1 MTKAPGLEAAAAR
14 LARRLHCRRPLDGAF
29 LARAL
34 GEGMLPLFISGLG
47 VRAGIDHQASWEILS
62 DPRGRGPA
70 LLLRAAA
77 LDRDDAAAIL
87 LLLNT
92 RGRLFSGTEGDA
104 AADQLDLFDSLDE
117 ASSFEVLRLWQ
128 ADAAYRSS
136 VARISTRARPAVE
149 AA

>member
-1 MTKAPGLEAAAAR
+1 
-14 LARRLHCRRPLDGAF
+14 LARRLSAAGRLDGG
-29 LARAL
+29 LLTRVL
-34 GEGMLPLFISGLG
+34 GEGMLPLFIAGLG
-47 VRAGIDHQASWEILS
+47 VRAGLNHQAAWEVLS

-77 LDRDDAAAIL
+77 LGRDDAAAIL
-87 LLLNT
+87 LLLAT

-117 ASSFEVLRLWQ
+117 GGAAEVLRLWQ
-128 ADAAYRSS
+128 ADAAYRAS
-136 VARISTRARPAVE
+136 VARISTRARTSAE